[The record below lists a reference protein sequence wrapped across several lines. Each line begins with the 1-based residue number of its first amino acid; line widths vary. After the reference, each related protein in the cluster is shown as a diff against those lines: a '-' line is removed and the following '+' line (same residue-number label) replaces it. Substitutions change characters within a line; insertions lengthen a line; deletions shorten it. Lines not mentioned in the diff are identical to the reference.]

1 MAHHM
6 DILLILKKDN
16 ADVFT
21 LTVSPMTEM
30 PLMMNLFLWGINQR
44 GSNSAWF
51 KRTVHLKM
59 KCLSLFTLPHV
70 YLSLYDCIPQWKTK
84 NIFWKNSVSF

>member
-6 DILLILKKDN
+6 DIFLILKKGN

-30 PLMMNLFLWGINQR
+30 PLMMTLFLCGINQR

-51 KRTVHLKM
+51 KGAVHLKM
-59 KCLSLFTLPHV
+59 KRLSLFTLPHV
-70 YLSLYDCIPQWKTK
+70 YLSLYDCIAQ
-84 NIFWKNSVSF
+84 